1 MIEPLSFY
9 SETIPPEEEI
19 PGVVGFVKDQV
30 YKLPHDA
37 SGFIVVYSGVL
48 FTPDY
53 KDYMFENKKW
63 EEHFWYDMN
72 EFGGY
77 IEKNFWHIYREHEE
91 KVGEQGGLI
100 TEFSHAI
107 FPQGYDN
114 KRKKPLFL
122 YVKSG
127 ALVLDRYVKKNF
139 PQHADDVKFLKQDE
153 DFRVVALA
161 LLLFSPFII
170 FSLMALISKL

>member
-1 MIEPLSFY
+1 MIEPLSLY
-9 SETIPPEEEI
+9 NETIPPEEEI

-30 YKLPHDA
+30 YKLPHDSA
-37 SGFIVVYSGVL
+37 GFIVVYSGVL

-63 EEHFWYDMN
+63 EEHFWVDMN

-91 KVGEQGGLI
+91 KVGEKGGLI

-107 FPQGYDN
+107 FPQGYDS
-114 KRKKPLFL
+114 KLKKPLYL

-127 ALVLDRYVKKNF
+127 ALVLERYVKKNF
-139 PQHADDVKFLKQDE
+139 PQLSEDVQGLKEGLIIKIVGILFL
-153 DFRVVALA
+153 F
-161 LLLFSPFII
+161 LLPFII
-170 FSLMALISKL
+170 AIVMGYGLS